1 MKIKMK
7 KVNNK
12 PKVVLS
18 KLWAWII
25 LVILAILDA
34 SLDMIFA
41 NSQGLQG
48 FFWKPIADFL
58 GIQSAI
64 LGVPILLIIF
74 FIVVKIGAFLEKKI
88 EKVQYAEE
96 LVLTTLVIVY
106 SLFDLWLILVYFFNF
121 TLFKSHFYLIPIFII
136 IGTAY
141 SWWAE
146 KKLKNKKRRS

>member
-1 MKIKMK
+1 MK
-7 KVNNK
+7 KEIKK

-25 LVILAILDA
+25 LVFLAILDA

-48 FFWKPIADFL
+48 FFWKPIADFF

-64 LGVPILLIIF
+64 LAVPLLLIVF
-74 FIVVKIGAFLEKKI
+74 FVAVKIGAFLEEKI
-88 EKVQYAEE
+88 ERVQYAEE
-96 LVLTTLVIVY
+96 LVLTTLVILY
-106 SLFDLWLILVYFFNF
+106 GLFDLWLISVYFFNF
-121 TLFKSHFYLIPIFII
+121 TLIKSHLYLIPIFIVV
-136 IGTAY
+136 GTVY

-146 KKLKNKKRRS
+146 KKLRQ

>member
-1 MKIKMK
+1 MK
-7 KVNNK
+7 KENKK
-12 PKVVLS
+12 PKVILS

-25 LVILAILDA
+25 LVILAVLDA

-41 NSQGLQG
+41 NSQGLQSS
-48 FFWKPIADFL
+48 FWKPIADFF

-74 FIVVKIGAFLEKKI
+74 FVAVKIGALLEKKI

-96 LVLTTLVIVY
+96 LVLTTLVILY
-106 SLFDLWLILVYFFNF
+106 GLFDLWLISIYFFNF

-136 IGTAY
+136 IGIAY

-146 KKLKNKKRRS
+146 KKLKRK

>member
-1 MKIKMK
+1 MK
-7 KVNNK
+7 KEKKK

-18 KLWAWII
+18 KLWAWTI

-34 SLDMIFA
+34 SLDMIFS
-41 NSQGLQG
+41 NSQGLQN
-48 FFWKPIADFL
+48 FFWKPIADFF

-64 LGVPILLIIF
+64 LGVPLLLMVF
-74 FIVVKIGAFLEKKI
+74 FVVVKFGAFLERKTEKI
-88 EKVQYAEE
+88 QYAEE
-96 LVLTTLVIVY
+96 LVLTTLVILY
-106 SLFDLWLILVYFFNF
+106 GLFDLWLILVYFFNF

-146 KKLKNKKRRS
+146 KKLKK

>member
-1 MKIKMK
+1 MK
-7 KVNNK
+7 KENKK

-25 LVILAILDA
+25 LVILAILDS

-41 NSQGLQG
+41 NSSGLQSS
-48 FFWKPIADFL
+48 FWKPIANFL
-58 GIQSAI
+58 GIQHAI

-74 FIVVKIGAFLEKKI
+74 FVTVKIGAFLEKKI

-96 LVLTTLVIVY
+96 LVLTTLVILY
-106 SLFDLWLILVYFFNF
+106 GLFDLWSISVYFFNF
-121 TLFKSHFYLIPIFII
+121 TLVKNHLYLIPILII
-136 IGTAY
+136 VGVAY

-146 KKLKNKKRRS
+146 KKLKKVEN